1 MTNCMELFK
10 EIENAIKSL
19 PTDFQ
24 PKMIGEGPVYN
35 NTEIQSIID
44 KIDDC
49 IKNAE
54 LTNHQVCVE
63 KLKKIKGLL
72 GDFSSPFTPM
82 KNRPVTLNEIREIL
96 DEIKQNC
103 F

>member
-1 MTNCMELFK
+1 MELFK

-19 PTDFQ
+19 PTNFQ

-54 LTNHQVCVE
+54 LTNHQQCVL
-63 KLKKIKGLL
+63 KLKELKGQLEVFDRPL
-72 GDFSSPFTPM
+72 TPM
-82 KNRPVTLNEIREIL
+82 EQRPIILNKMEEVIEW
-96 DEIKQNC
+96 IKQNC